1 MLAGG
6 RVHSIGRIGLWIP
19 SLTKLVDSTELLVVF
34 PSRAAFPNIFPR
46 KRGFKEIFATRKP
59 YPFSD
64 KYFDFVVCSHT
75 LEDIRDPLWV
85 CSELIRIGKRGYIEV
100 PSREHESSRGVER
113 PGMAGLS
120 HHRWLVEINHDMI
133 RFIPKFGA
141 LHSHWKYSFPSRFG
155 RSLGKEGSVQSL
167 WWTETFRFEEVQ
179 IHGLEAIEK
188 LLQEYVQSV
197 RPYPKMA
204 IIADRLCCLLVRP
217 GGIQTHEIVRTAMIP
232 NESISIGNRR
242 SRATLCTTKPN
253 EGMGSNCF
261 RVPCRT
267 DRCSGSWT
275 VFRTAPCESPSGARV
290 RAVHPRTFSIFFSR
304 LICDLGITEPFRI
317 SAANRPLKGRIL
329 LLIFARRCTCAEFC
343 FGWQVSGYCC
353 APSIRW
359 DEKGIWAP

>member
-1 MLAGG
+1 MLEKSEIKILSILTESERVLDVGG
-6 RVHSIGRIGLWIP
+6 WACPFNRANWIM
-19 SLTKLVDSTELLVVF
+19 DSEPYET
-34 PSRAAFPNIFPR
+34 
-46 KRGFKEIFATRKP
+46 RGFYRTFGGLSFQGGVSEYFSKETWIQRDICDKKP

-204 IIADRLCCLLVRP
+204 IIADRFV
-217 GGIQTHEIVRTAMIP
+217 A
-232 NESISIGNRR
+232 SSY
-242 SRATLCTTKPN
+242 
-253 EGMGSNCF
+253 
-261 RVPCRT
+261 
-267 DRCSGSWT
+267 
-275 VFRTAPCESPSGARV
+275 ARV
-290 RAVHPRTFSIFFSR
+290 VSKLMR
-304 LICDLGITEPFRI
+304 LFG
-317 SAANRPLKGRIL
+317 RP
-329 LLIFARRCTCAEFC
+329 
-343 FGWQVSGYCC
+343 
-353 APSIRW
+353 
-359 DEKGIWAP
+359 